1 MEDAGRK
8 GAAAAENGIERE
20 GYVVFKAA
28 ATDWEGDLAAD
39 GGDRGDLAAPAEDAA
54 PAGSEDARPNGDG
67 KRGRGAAMVSSVP
80 RPVAACLC
88 PPRAT
93 SAFFSRLPF
102 FPLSLWGDRFV

>member
-39 GGDRGDLAAPAEDAA
+39 GGDRGDLAAPAEDTLLAGFKGAAAAAVTAVAEDKAAA
-54 PAGSEDARPNGDG
+54 PAKAPA
-67 KRGRGAAMVSSVP
+67 KVSSAFWAP
-80 RPVAACLC
+80 STCLD
-88 PPRAT
+88 
-93 SAFFSRLPF
+93 SSSLKFF
-102 FPLSLWGDRFV
+102 